1 MKKMFLTLG
10 FSAVLTVNA
19 FAQSFSFNIVS
30 DPNITNAQ
38 PWELFEIHGD
48 LTNLT
53 NDTLFIFFE
62 RLTNNLPG
70 SLWQSSICVNTNC
83 LAPFVD
89 SEVFSVPPNETY
101 DFRMNITPG
110 TTAGQGHVVA
120 KLSNNANLTEFFT
133 QDYYVTTDTAVVSL
147 EENSQ
152 ILPTFVLEQNFPNP
166 FNPTTTINYEFEATN
181 LNLAKLSIFN
191 VLGQAIK
198 EFALTQPKGS
208 VVWNG
213 TDNLGNDVSN
223 GIYFYRLEAGNQ
235 VETRKMILM
244 K

>member
-1 MKKMFLTLG
+1 MKKLLLTLG
-10 FSAVLTVNA
+10 CSAVLATSA
-19 FAQSFSFNIVS
+19 FAQSFSFNVVS
-30 DPNITNAQ
+30 DPNIANAQ

-53 NDTLFIFFE
+53 NDTLFILFE
-62 RLTNNLPG
+62 RLTNDLPG
-70 SLWQSSICVNTNC
+70 PSWQSSICVNINC

-89 SEVFSVPPNETY
+89 SDVFPVPPNETY

-120 KLSNNANLTEFFT
+120 KLSNNENLAEFFT

-152 ILPTFVLEQNFPNP
+152 VFPTFVLEQNFPNP
-166 FNPTTTINYEFEATN
+166 FNPSTTINYELEIAN
-181 LNLAKLSIFN
+181 ADLAKLTIFN
-191 VLGQAIK
+191 VLGQK
-198 EFALTQPKGS
+198 VRDFSLTQPKGS
-208 VVWNG
+208 VTWNG
-213 TDNLGNDVSN
+213 TDNFGNGVSN
-223 GIYFYRLEAGNQ
+223 GIYFYRLEAANQ
-235 VETRKMILM
+235 VETRKMVLM